1 MNSATEAPLAAMIL
15 ATSPTVS
22 LPRPTSTR
30 TPTIRRTIFQRKCEP
45 CMRMKMSDPL
55 SKTSTASTLT
65 LVDSSGF
72 FGSAWANAEKS

>member
-15 ATSPTVS
+15 ATSETLS

-30 TPTIRRTIFQRKCEP
+30 TPTILRTIFQRKCEP
-45 CMRMKMSDPL
+45 WMRMKMSDP
-55 SKTSTASTLT
+55 SSRTSTISTLT

-72 FGSAWANAEKS
+72 EGSA